1 MTLDALQKTLDD
13 QRVASNPSVSSWV
26 GANAGSGKTRV
37 LVNRVIRLLLNGT
50 PPARILCLTFTKA
63 AAAEMSNR
71 IFDQLGKWSI
81 LSDNDLTKEL
91 RDIEGSDISPMR
103 LSTARL
109 LFAKALESPGGLKIQ
124 TIHAFCQSILG
135 RFPLEAGVAP
145 QFDVLDDFNQSVLLA
160 QAQDEFL
167 VFAESDSPWAGRA
180 SWQGIVAAIGE
191 FALLELIQEIS
202 KERSILTQQ
211 TSDHKLPAAIA
222 RAWRAL
228 GFDEAVSPDDVIAE
242 FHAAVARVELEE
254 AANALE
260 SGSSTDKDRASAIKS
275 VLKEKSSSAFWAA
288 YQTIFLTQKGE
299 ARKSLATK
307 SVREQSP
314 RQAAFLVEEQQRV
327 LGIRDREKSAMLG
340 RLTETLL
347 YVAQQIVQ
355 RYDRLKRL
363 DGVLDYDDLIQKTA
377 DMLSR
382 PGVAA
387 WVLYKLDGGIDH
399 ILVDEAQDTNPMQWT
414 VIQKLADEFF
424 AGAGASEVDRTV
436 FAVGDEKQSIY
447 SFQGAD
453 PAEFDRQRRYFERK
467 AADANKNWAPV
478 ELVLSFRSTTQILS
492 SVDAVFESEQ
502 QRRQLTS
509 AGADIKHEARRIGA
523 AGRIELWP
531 VFEPDDD
538 DDDDPWDAPVD
549 RLGRQSPP
557 SRLAERIA
565 STISSWLRDGD
576 VLPSKGRPIRPSD
589 IFILVRRRNRFVEEL
604 IRRLKIKNVPVAG
617 VDRMILT
624 DQIAVMDLMAAARF
638 ALLPDDDLTL
648 AIVLRSPLADLTEE
662 ELFELA
668 HGRDGTLWQALTEKA
683 ETEERFASARAILAE
698 ILSIADMVP
707 PFEFFS
713 RILND
718 MGARVR
724 LVSRLGPD
732 AQDPIDEFLAMA
744 LDFEQRETPSLQGF
758 LDWIEQSNAEIKR
771 DLDHGRN
778 EVRIMT
784 VHGAKGL
791 EANIVFLP
799 DTCGVPT
806 AKHDA
811 RLFTVDSTDGS
822 EKQTFW
828 VPSSSFDS
836 VLTAE
841 ARDQQRLA
849 RDAEFQRL
857 LYVAMTRASD
867 QLYVCGY
874 KGGKK
879 LPDACWYRK
888 IEDALKDDASEV
900 QLADGMRV
908 WRIDGVQTAELELY
922 EPITG
927 DDGIAPWGQAFPDWV
942 VRTAPKQDTGPISVS
957 PSRLGGDQDEG
968 PPVQSPVTAARED
981 RFKRG
986 RLVHRLLELLPEVP
1000 ADHRPDAARRFL
1012 EQPYLDVAADQVG
1025 PLVAETM
1032 GILEDTSFADIFGPG
1047 SRAEVPLV
1055 GQISIA
1061 GQSVPVNGQVDRLL
1075 VTDERVLV
1083 VDYKTNRPPPL
1094 RVEDV
1099 DRSYLR
1105 QMAVYRALL
1114 SELLPDRPVDCALL
1128 WTDGPRMMSLP
1139 KVLLDQAFAAIARA

>member
-13 QRVASNPSVSSWV
+13 QRLASNPNVSSWV

-71 IFDQLGKWSI
+71 IFDQLGQWSI
-81 LSDNDLTKEL
+81 LSDDALTKEL
-91 RDIEGSDISPMR
+91 REIGDADISPMR
-103 LSTARL
+103 LSEARL

-145 QFDVLDDFNQSVLLA
+145 QFDVLDDFKQSVLLA
-160 QAQDEFL
+160 HAQDEFL
-167 VFAESDSPWAGRA
+167 EFAESDTSWAGRGA
-180 SWQGIVAAIGE
+180 WQGIVTAIGE
-191 FALLELIQEIS
+191 FALLDLIQEIS
-202 KERSILTQQ
+202 KERFVLAQQ
-211 TSDHKLPAAIA
+211 TSDGKLPAAIDA
-222 RAWRAL
+222 AWGAL
-228 GFDEAVSPDDVIAE
+228 GFDDAISPDEVIDD
-242 FHAAVARVELEE
+242 FISAVPRTELEK
-254 AANALE
+254 AASALDN
-260 SGSSTDKDRASAIKS
+260 GSSTDEKRAAAIRA
-275 VLKEKSSSAFWAA
+275 VLKEKSLPAFWTA
-288 YQTIFLTQKGE
+288 YQTVFLTQKGE

-307 SVREQSP
+307 PVKEQWP
-314 RQAAFLVEEQQRV
+314 HEADLLVAEQQRV
-327 LGIRDREKSAMLG
+327 LAARDREKSAMLG

-347 YVAQQIVQ
+347 HVAQQIVQ
-355 RYDRLKRL
+355 RYDRFKRL
-363 DGVLDYDDLIQKTA
+363 EGVLDYDDLIQKTA

-453 PAEFDRQRRYFERK
+453 PAEFDRQRSYFEQK
-467 AADANKNWAPV
+467 AAESEKKWAPV
-478 ELVLSFRSTTQILS
+478 DLVLSFRSTAQILS
-492 SVDAVFESEQ
+492 SVDAVFASDH

-509 AGADIKHEARRIGA
+509 ASADIKHEAWRIGA

-531 VFEPDDD
+531 VYEPDDD
-538 DDDDPWDAPVD
+538 EDDDPWDAPVD

-565 STISSWLRDGD
+565 STIAGWLRDGEI
-576 VLPSKGRPIRPSD
+576 LPSKGRPIRPSD
-589 IFILVRRRNRFVEEL
+589 IFVLVRRRNRFVEEL
-604 IRRLKIKNVPVAG
+604 IRRLKIQNVPVAG

-624 DQIAVMDLMAAARF
+624 DQIAVMDLMAVAQF
-638 ALLPDDDLTL
+638 ALLPEDDLNL
-648 AIVLRSPLADLTEE
+648 ATVLRSPLVDLSEE

-668 HGRDGTLWQALTEKA
+668 HGRDGTLWQTLA
-683 ETEERFASARAILAE
+683 ENAGTVPRFASAHATLAE
-698 ILSIADMVP
+698 ILSIADRVP

-713 RILND
+713 RVLND
-718 MGARVR
+718 MGGRVR

-732 AQDPIDEFLAMA
+732 AQDPIDEFLALA

-799 DTCGVPT
+799 DTCGVPS

-811 RLFTVDSTDGS
+811 RLFTVDGIDGLTQ
-822 EKQTFW
+822 QTFW

-836 VLTAE
+836 ALTAA
-841 ARDQQRLA
+841 AREEKRVA

-874 KGGKK
+874 KGRNK
-879 LPDACWYRK
+879 LSDACWYRK
-888 IEDALKDDASEV
+888 IEDALKDDATEI
-900 QLADGMRV
+900 QLADGSYV
-908 WRIDGVQTAELELY
+908 WRIDGMQTAELELD

-927 DDGIAPWGQAFPDWV
+927 DDGIAPWSMPFPDWV
-942 VRTAPKQDTGPISVS
+942 VTDAPTVETELMSVS
-957 PSRLGGDQDEG
+957 PSRLGGDADGG
-968 PPVQSPVTAARED
+968 PPVQSPITAAGED

-986 RLVHRLLELLPEVP
+986 RLVHRLLELLPDLP
-1000 ADHRPDAARRFL
+1000 GDQRAIAARRFL
-1012 EQPYLDVAADQVG
+1012 EQPYLDVAEDQIG

-1032 GILEDTSFADIFGPG
+1032 NILEDPSFADLFGPG

-1055 GQISIA
+1055 GQIHMA

-1075 VTDERVLV
+1075 VTDDRVLV
-1083 VDYKTNRPPPL
+1083 IDYKTNRPPPQN
-1094 RVEDV
+1094 VDDV

-1114 SELLPDRPVDCALL
+1114 SDLLPDRLVDCALL
-1128 WTDGPRMMSLP
+1128 WTDGPRLMHLP
-1139 KVLLDQAFAAIARA
+1139 KPLLDQAFEGIARA

>member
-1 MTLDALQKTLDD
+1 MTLEALQKTLDD
-13 QRVASNPSVSSWV
+13 QRLASNPAVSSWV

-50 PPARILCLTFTKA
+50 APARILCLTFTKA

-81 LSDNDLTKEL
+81 LSDNDLSREL
-91 RDIEGSDISPMR
+91 RDIEGADISTMR
-103 LSTARL
+103 LSEARL

-167 VFAESDSPWAGRA
+167 EFAESDAPWDGRNA
-180 SWQGIVAAIGE
+180 WQGIVSAIGE

-202 KERSILTQQ
+202 KERFVLAQQ
-211 TSDHKLPAAIA
+211 TSDDRLPQAIA
-222 RAWRAL
+222 EAWKTL
-228 GFDEAVSPDDVIAE
+228 GFEKAVSPDDVISDFVSAMPR
-242 FHAAVARVELEE
+242 AELEK
-254 AANALE
+254 AATALE
-260 SGSSTDKDRASAIKS
+260 NGSSTDVKRGAAIKNA
-275 VLKEKSSSAFWAA
+275 LNEKSVSAFWAA
-288 YQTIFLTQKGE
+288 YQAIFLTQKGE
-299 ARKSLATK
+299 PRKSLATK
-307 SVREQSP
+307 AVKEQWP
-314 RQAAFLVEEQQRV
+314 HEVDLLVAEQQRV
-327 LGIRDREKSAMLG
+327 LTARDREKSAMLG

-347 YVAQQIVQ
+347 HVSQQIVQ

-363 DGVLDYDDLIQKTA
+363 AGVLDYDDLIQKTA
-377 DMLSR
+377 DMLSQ

-424 AGAGASEVDRTV
+424 AGASASEVDRTV

-453 PAEFDRQRRYFERK
+453 PAEFDRQRRYFEGR
-467 AADANKNWAPV
+467 AADAEKKWAPV
-478 ELVLSFRSTTQILS
+478 DLVLSFRSTAQVLL

-502 QRRQLTS
+502 LRRQLTS
-509 AGADIKHEARRIGA
+509 SGADIKHEARRIGA

-531 VFEPDDD
+531 VYEPDDD
-538 DDDDPWDAPVD
+538 EHDDPWDAPVD

-565 STISSWLRDGD
+565 STIAGWLRDGD
-576 VLPSKGRPIRPSD
+576 ILPSKGRPIRPSD
-589 IFILVRRRNRFVEEL
+589 IFVLVRRRNRFVEEL
-604 IRRLKIKNVPVAG
+604 IRRLKIQNVPVAG

-638 ALLPDDDLTL
+638 ALLLEDDLNL
-648 AIVLRSPLADLTEE
+648 AIVLRSPLVDLSEE

-668 HGRDGTLWQALTEKA
+668 HGRNGSLWQALTDKA
-683 ETEERFASARAILAE
+683 GSKQRFAVARSILSD

-713 RILND
+713 RILNE
-718 MGARVR
+718 MGGRVR

-744 LDFEQRETPSLQGF
+744 LDFEHRETPSLQGF

-799 DTCGVPT
+799 DTCGVPS

-811 RLFTVDSTDGS
+811 RLFTVDKPGGDA
-822 EKQTFW
+822 KQTFW
-828 VPSSSFDS
+828 APSSGFDCS
-836 VLTAE
+836 LTAA
-841 ARDQQRLA
+841 ARDQERAA

-867 QLYVCGY
+867 RLYVCGY
-874 KGGKK
+874 KGRNR
-879 LPDACWYRK
+879 LPEACWYRK
-888 IEDALKDDASEV
+888 IEDALKDDAEELA
-900 QLADGMRV
+900 LADGSRI
-908 WRIDGVQTAELELY
+908 WRIDGLQTAELELDD
-922 EPITG
+922 PVTG
-927 DDGIAPWGQAFPDWV
+927 DDGIAPWSTPFPKWV
-942 VRTAPKQDTGPISVS
+942 VTDAPTMETGLTSVS
-957 PSRLGGDQDEG
+957 PSRLGGDVDDG
-968 PPVQSPVTAARED
+968 PPVQSPITAASED

-986 RLVHRLLELLPEVP
+986 RLVHRLLELLPDLP
-1000 ADHRPDAARRFL
+1000 GDQRSIAARRFL
-1012 EQPYLDVAADQVG
+1012 EQPYLDVADDQIG

-1032 GILEDTSFADIFGPG
+1032 HILEDPSFADLFGPG

-1055 GQISIA
+1055 GQIQVA

-1075 VTDERVLV
+1075 VTDGRVLV
-1083 VDYKTNRPPPL
+1083 IDYKTNRPPPQQ
-1094 RVEDV
+1094 VDAV

-1114 SELLPDRPVDCALL
+1114 SDLLPDRPVDCALL
-1128 WTDGPRMMSLP
+1128 WTDGPRMMHLP
-1139 KVLLDQAFAAIARA
+1139 KALLDQAFEAIARP